1 MDDIKEDFNFYDDVD
16 SADSAEENEIL
27 KENTSSNDS
36 SGLSEEEKKAIEEG
50 KESTLANSITLSA
63 SLGSL
68 EVEDDNN
75 DDDDMLSPD
84 ERLRSFADTIMS
96 CAVGNKPLKNYT
108 LEKLT
113 QFSSPELFRDEN
125 YILFLVF
132 YTYRGKLKQIDIDEE
147 FIKLFLNR
155 NRKVI
160 SQSRAFIDINAYGE
174 VDGSVELGYISGVL
188 KHFKRLVAM
197 EEISQVE
204 LDTTIE
210 KYLIEFKAIEAEKVY
225 NTARIILT
233 DGYTIGRK
241 KLFGFEDSN
250 NYVKRRLAEI
260 EGLISQ
266 DTGSGFITARE
277 MLTQDN
283 KVNKSYKISD
293 FDRLTALTD
302 VYGGIYTSMFYQFI
316 APPKAGKTKLCA
328 RLVHRCITG
337 FGNNVT
343 VWAMEGG
350 KEAFLAEL
358 RAIHFD
364 YIYNTGVSVTEKKF
378 GICQDVILH
387 DKYPNEELRALEL
400 SSKIDLASN
409 LDYGNVDFIDRPFN
423 IETFLEDLQ
432 TSIESNHSQMVVI
445 DYLQL
450 IDSST
455 GKPERERIAEAY
467 KSLLRFCKNKNIAVI
482 SPGQYNQE
490 SVNALISKGDTQGV
504 EMRTSGGNS
513 AEVIR
518 TPDVIFALWASTQDI
533 LNNTMKILSVPG
545 RFSKA
550 FPEINVITDYSVAQF
565 ISVNDVA

>member
-1 MDDIKEDFNFYDDVD
+1 MEDFDFYEKTED
-16 SADSAEENEIL
+16 SAVEEDSKANVTTEEL
-27 KENTSSNDS
+27 T
-36 SGLSEEEKKAIEEG
+36 EEEKKAIEDG

-68 EVEDDNN
+68 EIEDS
-75 DDDDMLSPD
+75 DDDEDDMLSPD
-84 ERLRSFADTIMS
+84 ERLRSFADTILS
-96 CAVGNKPLKNYT
+96 CAVGNKALKSYT

-174 VDGSVELGYISGVL
+174 IDGSVELGYISGVL
-188 KHFKRLVAM
+188 KHFKRLVSM

-204 LDTTIE
+204 LDTTFE

-225 NTARIILT
+225 NVARIILT

-260 EGLISQ
+260 EGLVSQ

-337 FGNNVT
+337 FSNNVT

-364 YIYNTGVSVTEKKF
+364 YLYNTGVSITEKKF
-378 GICQDVILH
+378 GISQDVILH
-387 DKYPNEELRALEL
+387 NKYPNEELRALEL

-409 LDYGNVDFIDRPFN
+409 LDYGNIDFIDRPFN
-423 IETFLEDLQ
+423 VETFLEDLQ
-432 TSIESNHSQMVVI
+432 TSIESNNSQMVVI

-450 IDSST
+450 IGSST

-490 SVNALISKGDTQGV
+490 SVNALISKGDTQGA
-504 EMRTSGGNS
+504 EMRTAGGNS

>member
-16 SADSAEENEIL
+16 SADSVEENEIL
-27 KENTSSNDS
+27 KENTPSNDS

-197 EEISQVE
+197 EEIPQVE

-378 GICQDVILH
+378 GISQDVILH

-423 IETFLEDLQ
+423 VETFLEDLQ

-450 IDSST
+450 IGSST

-490 SVNALISKGDTQGV
+490 SVNALISKGDTQGA